1 MNFNHHHHQHAPKR
15 RVHAGLGLLV
25 LAVLTAGLVAGGTIP
40 RTDAAL
46 QEGGPGRQVQI
57 GQDDDNIDNAIIHP
71 PGTVANQSLNNT
83 DILLGGNGNDVQIG
97 LLGSDVMDG
106 GSGDDIQ
113 VGGPEGGVAP
123 NSDIMFGG
131 PGNDVNLWAP
141 GDGSDAF
148 LGGSGRDALVFG
160 VTDRDVDGV
169 PILSGP
175 VRGFPGGVPTANVSG
190 MGGFCTLEPVTDPT
204 LGYEFL
210 VRFFVRATGN
220 LAVTIRVTDVEQ
232 VFCNSQVGGEIT
244 FADLTADNPAFV
256 VVPLA
261 EVSRLNEI
269 VGLMIR

>member
-1 MNFNHHHHQHAPKR
+1 
-15 RVHAGLGLLV
+15 
-25 LAVLTAGLVAGGTIP
+25 
-40 RTDAAL
+40 
-46 QEGGPGRQVQI
+46 
-57 GQDDDNIDNAIIHP
+57 
-71 PGTVANQSLNNT
+71 
-83 DILLGGNGNDVQIG
+83 
-97 LLGSDVMDG
+97 
-106 GSGDDIQ
+106 
-113 VGGPEGGVAP
+113 
-123 NSDIMFGG
+123 
-131 PGNDVNLWAP
+131 
-141 GDGSDAF
+141 
-148 LGGSGRDALVFG
+148 
-160 VTDRDVDGV
+160 
-169 PILSGP
+169 
-175 VRGFPGGVPTANVSG
+175 